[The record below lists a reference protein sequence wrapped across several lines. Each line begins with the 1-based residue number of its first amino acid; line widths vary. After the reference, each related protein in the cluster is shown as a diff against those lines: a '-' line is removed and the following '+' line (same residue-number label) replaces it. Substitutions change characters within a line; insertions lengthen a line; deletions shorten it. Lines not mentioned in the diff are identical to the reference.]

1 MQASGGYDL
10 LELRRKLEQRMEYSK
25 VQSLPHDP
33 RMDPDETIPS
43 YASSTE
49 AMEREAAM
57 RQMGGGT
64 GRGMAAGPQLSSDE
78 ED

>member
-1 MQASGGYDL
+1 MKDTAGYDL
-10 LELRRKLEQRMEYSK
+10 IELRRKLEQRMEYSK
-25 VQSLPHDP
+25 VTSLPHDP

-49 AMEREAAM
+49 AMEREIAM

>member
-1 MQASGGYDL
+1 MQSSGGYDL

-43 YASSTE
+43 YASST
-49 AMEREAAM
+49 
-57 RQMGGGT
+57 
-64 GRGMAAGPQLSSDE
+64 
-78 ED
+78 

>member
-1 MQASGGYDL
+1 MQSSGGYDL

-64 GRGMAAGPQLSSDE
+64 GRGMPAGPQLSSDE

>member
-1 MQASGGYDL
+1 
-10 LELRRKLEQRMEYSK
+10 MEYSK
-25 VQSLPHDP
+25 VQSMPHDP

-64 GRGMAAGPQLSSDE
+64 GRGMPAAAGTTTELSSDE